1 MKKGNIRGKT
11 MSLPDERKLGYLIIG
26 EGHPVFWFHGLPG
39 SRISVL
45 NLSKISGPL
54 KLIGVDRPGF
64 GWSSFTA
71 QRRMS
76 DFAQDVN
83 FLADQLKIDKF
94 AVVGWSG
101 GSHYAITCAAVLP
114 ERITKVVVISGLSL
128 PLNTSEMNS
137 MNKMMYD
144 QGTRSFIGSIIQRQV
159 RGRFFQF
166 LSEPRKFART
176 SAGKYFIQQYA
187 EADHNFWLRKDNFW
201 SRIREVYA
209 QSLVEA
215 YNQGDDSIKAMI
227 QEIKLMKKGWDV
239 DLSQIPK
246 GSVYI
251 WHGEDDRN
259 IPVYNAHKNAKEI
272 PGAHLEIF
280 EEAGHM
286 FLFENLKKLSELLK
300 S

>member
-1 MKKGNIRGKT
+1 MKKGNIRGEAIT
-11 MSLPDERKLGYLIIG
+11 LPNERKLGYLIIG
-26 EGHPVFWFHGLPG
+26 EGQPVFWFHGLPG

-64 GWSSFTA
+64 GLSTFTT

-76 DFAQDVN
+76 DFAQDVS

-94 AVVGWSG
+94 SVVGWSG
-101 GSHYAITCAAVLP
+101 GGHYAITCAALLP
-114 ERITKVVVISGLSL
+114 ERITKAVVISGLSL

-144 QGTRSFIGSIIQRQV
+144 QGTRSFIGSMIQRQV

-176 SAGKYFIQQYA
+176 SAGKYFLQQYA
-187 EADHNFWLRKDNFW
+187 EVDHNFWLSKENFW
-201 SRIREVYA
+201 SRLREVYG

-215 YNQGDDSIKAMI
+215 YGQGDDSIKAMI

-239 DLSQIPK
+239 DLSQIRT
-246 GSVYI
+246 GIVHI
-251 WHGEDDRN
+251 WHGTSDKN

-272 PGAHLEIF
+272 PSAHLEIF